1 MQLRTE
7 ILLGTLVITTS
18 TFLVASFFL
27 YPELRN
33 HQGIPSVKVI
43 LITLS
48 ASTVSALIVAW
59 AISKR
64 VRQRLAIIAKRTQDR
79 IISPESPTTLDL
91 KFDEAKQLNQVLNE
105 SLEELGSRVEKLSQD
120 RTQMEAMLSGMAEG
134 VLIVNETGR
143 LQLAN
148 DAARHMLGLD
158 ESLAGKHY
166 LEAVRHP
173 EVTKRLA
180 ATLTEQTSD
189 ATEFALNRDPSKTI
203 MARITPAFSS
213 GNRGAILVLHDITEL
228 RRADQVRRDFVA
240 NISHELRT
248 PLTAIR
254 GYVEAILEG
263 PLEPN
268 QTNQF
273 LEVIERHTTRMERL
287 VTDLLQLARLD
298 AKQEPLNLIKCSI
311 KTILSDVITEL
322 SPVFTKK
329 QQSMDTSVINS
340 LPAITADAEKLHI
353 ILRNLLEN
361 AIRHSPENSAI
372 EINVTS
378 ESNHTVLR
386 VSDRGEGIP
395 ATDIER
401 VFERFYQVD
410 RARSKR
416 FGGTGLGLAIVKHLV
431 ALHGGKIWAED
442 RTGGGTVFT
451 ASFPPN
457 PSPDILT
464 TA

>member
-18 TFLVASFFL
+18 TFLVASFLL

-33 HQGIPSVKVI
+33 NQALPRVEVI
-43 LITLS
+43 LITLG

-59 AISKR
+59 AISSR
-64 VRQRLAIIAKRTQDR
+64 LRQRLSIIAEQTQHR
-79 IISPESPTTLDL
+79 ITNPGSPITLDL

-105 SLEELGSRVEKLSQD
+105 SLKELGSRVEKLSQD
-120 RTQMEAMLSGMAEG
+120 RSQMEAMLSGMAEG
-134 VLIVNETGR
+134 VLIVNETER

-148 DAARHMLGLD
+148 DAARDMLGLD

-166 LEAVRHP
+166 LEAIRHP
-173 EVTKRLA
+173 EVAKRLA
-180 ATLTEQTSD
+180 ATLAEQTSD
-189 ATEFALNRDPSKTI
+189 ATEFSLNRDPSKII

-213 GNRGAILVLHDITEL
+213 GSRGAILVLHDITAL
-228 RRADQVRRDFVA
+228 RHADQIRRDFVA

-268 QTNQF
+268 RTNQF
-273 LEVIERHTTRMERL
+273 LEIIERHTIRMERL

-298 AKQEPLNLIKCSI
+298 AKQEPLNLTKCSI
-311 KTILSDVITEL
+311 EAILSDVTTEL
-322 SPVFTKK
+322 SPVFNKK
-329 QQSMDTSVINS
+329 QQQVNTFVTDGLCS
-340 LPAITADAEKLHI
+340 ITADAGKLHT

-361 AIRHSPENSAI
+361 ALRHAPENSAI
-372 EINVTS
+372 EIDVTS
-378 ESNHTVLR
+378 EDSHIVLR
-386 VSDRGEGIP
+386 ISDRGEGIP
-395 ATDIER
+395 ETDIER
-401 VFERFYQVD
+401 IFERFYQVD

-416 FGGTGLGLAIVKHLV
+416 SGGTGLGLAIVKHLV

-442 RTGGGTVFT
+442 RTGGGTVLT

-457 PSPDILT
+457 PPPNILT
-464 TA
+464 TP